1 MAFYRIEWKKSAIK
15 ELKKLDKPI
24 IPRILKL
31 VETLAQDPHPPGS
44 RKIIGARRT
53 FRIRSGDYRIVYSV
67 YEDVLIVQIIR
78 VGHRKEV
85 YRKR

>member
-67 YEDVLIVQIIR
+67 YEDVLIGQIIR

>member
-1 MAFYRIEWKKSAIK
+1 MASYRIEWKKSARK

-31 VETLAQDPHPPGS
+31 VETLAQDPYPPGS
-44 RKIIGARRT
+44 RKIIGARKT

>member
-1 MAFYRIEWKKSAIK
+1 MASYRIEWKKSARK
-15 ELKKLDKPI
+15 ELKRLDRPI

-31 VETLAQDPHPPGS
+31 VETLAEDPHPPGS
-44 RKIIGARRT
+44 CKIIGARNT
-53 FRIRSGDYRIVYSV
+53 FRIRSGDYRIVYSIH
-67 YEDVLIVQIIR
+67 EEVLIVQIIR